1 MKLEVDLLNLFIEF
15 EGIKVEKEKL
25 NREFSKEKSEVE
37 VWEF

>member
-25 NREFSKEKSEVE
+25 NWEFSKEKSEVE